1 MNKVKEDLMDIL
13 IRGAIWLLTAYNL
26 MILVCVLLTLFPE
39 LQRNKVAGI
48 LSRLVDPVLA
58 PFRKL
63 IPPIGNLDITALVV
77 MLLIQIAISG
87 LLRW

>member
-1 MNKVKEDLMDIL
+1 MDML
-13 IRGAIWLLTAYNL
+13 IRGAVWLLSAYNL
-26 MILVCVLLTLFPE
+26 MIFACVVLSYFPE
-39 LQRNKVAGI
+39 LQRNKVAEI

-58 PFRKL
+58 PFRKI
-63 IPPIGNLDITALVV
+63 IPPIGNFDITGLVV

>member
-1 MNKVKEDLMDIL
+1 MDIL